1 MTMRKRCGSCEFAD
15 LLHAGSVECR
25 RMPPQPYCEPTG
37 RISNIRP
44 RVGQEYWCGEFRQ
57 RPNDDLFDLRRMGVG
72 ESGVADVRAAAAAV
86 LAFDWSDNDADAVAA
101 IERLRQAMQST

>member
-1 MTMRKRCGSCEFAD
+1 MRKRCGSCAFAD

-25 RMPPQPYCEPTG
+25 RMPPQAYMEPTG
-37 RISNIRP
+37 VVSNIRP
-44 RVGQEYWCGEFRQ
+44 RVGQEYWCGEFLP
-57 RPNDDLFDLRRMGVG
+57 RPSGDLVDLRMMGMG
-72 ESGVADVRAAAAAV
+72 HREIRDVRAAATAI

>member
-1 MTMRKRCGSCEFAD
+1 MRKRCGSCEFAD

-25 RMPPQPYCEPTG
+25 RMPPQAYCEPTG
-37 RISNIRP
+37 RVTNIRP
-44 RVGQEYWCGEFRQ
+44 RVGQEYWCGEFAARSEQ
-57 RPNDDLFDLRRMGVG
+57 PPLYDLRGKGLG
-72 ESGVADVRAAAAAV
+72 EAGMADVRAAASSV